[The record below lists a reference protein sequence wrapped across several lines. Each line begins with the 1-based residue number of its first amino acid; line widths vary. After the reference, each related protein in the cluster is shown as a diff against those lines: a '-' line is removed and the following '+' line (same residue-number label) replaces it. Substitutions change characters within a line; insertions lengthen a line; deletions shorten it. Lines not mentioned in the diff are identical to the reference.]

1 MKVLH
6 VLPNAGSGIETLV
19 TSMLPYF
26 RQHAVETHLLYLSDV
41 VAPVAA
47 ARREVHSLTHMNI
60 RRDPLKAVTGYRD
73 MVRTL
78 RPDIVHAHS
87 MLPSL
92 LAATER
98 NSSVRHVRTVHAPYP
113 YFSARD
119 VRSVIKR
126 YIEGKALK
134 YTASTVVCVSNTVA
148 KTLPWQ
154 LTEPVLTI
162 YNGVSTAHPMPI
174 QHNSGNQLVVSAGR
188 LEAQKN
194 YPRLLKAFSTLLH
207 AVPEAQLA
215 IAGEGSQRGILEDMI
230 RTLRLEDHVTL
241 LGQVTDMTALYEKAD
256 LFVLSS
262 DYEGLGLAAME
273 ALCAGCLVVS
283 TPIESSCE
291 IDATLGGGMIR
302 FASDFS
308 PGALSDTM
316 ENTLR
321 EASSTDPDFTPRISG
336 IRKRLSA
343 DNCATQYLDLYR
355 RTNDHQK
362 RQAA

>member
-19 TSMLPYF
+19 TSMLPCF

-41 VAPVAA
+41 VAPVDAA
-47 ARREVHSLTHMNI
+47 GREAYSLTCMSI
-60 RRDPLKAVTGYRD
+60 RQDPLKTVTGYRN
-73 MVRTL
+73 MVRAL

-92 LAATER
+92 LAATGR
-98 NSSVRHVRTVHAPYP
+98 KSGVRHVRTVHAPYP

-119 VRSVIKR
+119 ARSVIKR
-126 YIEGKALK
+126 HIEGKALK
-134 YTASTVVCVSNTVA
+134 YTASTVVCVSNAVA
-148 KTLPWQ
+148 KGLPWQ
-154 LTEPVLTI
+154 LVEPVLTI
-162 YNGVSTAHPMPI
+162 YNGVSTGQPMPI
-174 QHNSGNQLVVSAGR
+174 QRNSRKLLVVAAGR

-215 IAGEGSQRGILEDMI
+215 IAGEGSQRGMLEDMI
-230 RTLRLEDHVTL
+230 RTLQLESHVTL
-241 LGQVTDMTALYEKAD
+241 LGQVADMTALYGKAA

-262 DYEGLGLAAME
+262 DYEGMGMAIME
-273 ALCAGCLVVS
+273 ALCAGCPVAS

-291 IDATLGGGMIR
+291 IDATLGGGMIH

-308 PGALSDTM
+308 PGALSESM
-316 ENTLR
+316 EVALR
-321 EASSTDPDFTPRISG
+321 EASSPDPDFTARISEV
-336 IRKRLSA
+336 RKRLSA
-343 DNCATQYLDLYR
+343 ENCAAQYLGLYR
-355 RTNDHQK
+355 STNDHQK
-362 RQAA
+362 RQAT